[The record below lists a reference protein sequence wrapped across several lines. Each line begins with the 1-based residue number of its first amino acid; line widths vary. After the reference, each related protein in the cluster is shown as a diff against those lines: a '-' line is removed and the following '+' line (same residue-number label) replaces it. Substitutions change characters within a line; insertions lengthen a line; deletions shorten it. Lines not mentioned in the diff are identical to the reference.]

1 MKKLT
6 TLIAI
11 LLCTVTLIAQAPEK
25 FTYQAVVRNASNSLV
40 SNAQV
45 CVRVSLLQGSA
56 TGNAV
61 YVETQ
66 STTTNTNGLL
76 SVEIGGGTV
85 QQGSF
90 ANIDW
95 ANGPYFLKTEIDPNG
110 GTNYSITSTQQML
123 SVPYALYAKESG
135 DGFSGDYNDLTNT
148 PTIPT
153 IPTNVSAFTN
163 DAGYITGY
171 TETDPQFNAWD
182 KDYNDLINRPTIPT
196 VPTNVSAFNNDAG
209 YITMDSIPTIPTN
222 VSAFTN
228 DAGYI
233 TGYTET
239 DPQFNAWNKDYNDLI
254 NRPTIPTVPTNVSA
268 FNNDAGYITMDS
280 VPAIPANV
288 SAFTNDAGYI
298 TGYTETD
305 PQFNAWNKDYNDLI
319 NTPTIPTVPTNVSAF
334 TNDAGYLTS
343 YTETDPLFN
352 AWDKDYN
359 DLINTPTIPTVP
371 TNVSAFTNDAQYI
384 TAEDIPTNVS
394 AFENDAQYITA
405 AEVNVLLNAVNNT
418 IDSLRNRIEELENG
432 QTPPVPAVQLPTV
445 LTTPVSE
452 ITTTSAISGGS
463 VTDNGGAEI
472 TSCGVCWDTVQ
483 APSIGAAHTSDS
495 LETGQFVSQIDG
507 LSPNTTYYVRA
518 YATNSAGTAYGEEV
532 VFTTLEPSQDAQ
544 ACPGQP
550 TVTDYDGNVYNTV
563 MIGEQCWMKENLR
576 TRHYADGTAID
587 AASTTSSTVA
597 YRYSPNNDS
606 SLVAVY
612 GYLYNWKAVM
622 RNANSSASN
631 PSDVQG
637 ICPSGWHVPSNPEW
651 IQLADYVAGQDD
663 YDCDGMDGIAAA
675 LASPD
680 GWNASS
686 GCDIGGRPATTN
698 ATGFSA
704 LPAGYYNSSY
714 SNHYFGQRAQF
725 WSATDN
731 GYETAAYEEL
741 RHNLS
746 FDMRSTSVK
755 YSGKSVRCVRGTA
768 ADEVIDTT
776 SVAPTDTLPCHGETT
791 VSDYDG
797 NVYNT
802 VQIGE
807 QCWIKENVRSTHYS
821 DGTLIALGA
830 ETSGTVPYRYYPNN
844 DSTVVSTYGYL
855 YNWSALMHGAT
866 SSYAT
871 PSGVQ
876 GVCPVGWHVPSQP
889 EWLQL
894 CDFMNTQSEYL
905 CGNNNAYI
913 GKALAAT
920 ADWAASTSNCAIGN
934 DLSANNASGFS
945 ALPAGRYNGTNG
957 LYATFGTNAYFW
969 TSTLGDG
976 NAGYNFYLYNGG
988 IGVNRNN
995 MYSPTYGLSVR
1006 CLRD

>member
-1 MKKLT
+1 MKK
-6 TLIAI
+6 I
-11 LLCTVTLIAQAPEK
+11 VTLIITVLCAATLFAQAPEK
-25 FTYQAVVRNASNSLV
+25 FSYQAVVRNASNALV
-40 SNAQV
+40 TNAPV
-45 CVRVSLLQGSA
+45 SVRVSILQGSA
-56 TGNAV
+56 NGSAV
-61 YVETQ
+61 YVETL
-66 STTTNTNGLL
+66 TATTNANGLL
-76 SVEIGGGTV
+76 TIEIGGGTV
-85 QQGSF
+85 QQGVF
-90 ANIDW
+90 ADIDW
-95 ANGPYFLKTEIDPNG
+95 ANGPFFLETETDPNG
-110 GTNYSITSTQQML
+110 GSDYSVTSTQQLL
-123 SVPYALYAKESG
+123 SVPYALYAKEAG
-135 DGFSGDYNDLTNT
+135 NGFSGDYNDLTNR
-148 PTIPT
+148 PQIPQS
-153 IPTNVSAFTN
+153 VSELAN
-163 DAGYITGY
+163 DANYITI
-171 TETDPQFNAWD
+171 DS
-182 KDYNDLINRPTIPT
+182 

-209 YITMDSIPTIPTN
+209 YITLEQIPAQVN
-222 VSAFTN
+222 ADWN
-228 DAGYI
+228 A
-233 TGYTET
+233 TEG
-239 DPQFNAWNKDYNDLI
+239 AAEILNK
-254 NRPTIPTVPTNVSA
+254 PVIPTVPTNVSA
-268 FNNDAGYITMDS
+268 FNND
-280 VPAIPANV
+280 V
-288 SAFTNDAGYI
+288 GYI
-298 TGYTETD
+298 TGCVETD
-305 PQFNAWNKDYNDLI
+305 PQFNAWDKDYNDLI

-544 ACPGQP
+544 ACPGQS